1 MGQRDYYEVL
11 GVEKDASAEE
21 IKRAYRKL
29 AIQYHPDKNPGDP
42 QAEEKFKELAEAYQ
56 VLGDPEKR
64 ARYDRFGHQAATGGG
79 SPFADVDV
87 QSVTEFFES
96 IFGDVFGLGRERR
109 RRRGRDVRVDV
120 VLDLEEAAKGV
131 ERRVTVARRVSCP
144 ECGGGG
150 AAPGAK
156 VESCRA
162 CGGTG
167 QQRLQQ
173 GFFVLTRPCTR
184 CDGAGRIPSRPC
196 PACEGTGTVRRED
209 EIPISVPAG
218 IESGQIVVLE
228 GRGEAGPLGLP
239 PGDLVLRV
247 IVREH
252 PIYKRDGDDIHI
264 VLPVAFPR
272 AALGGT
278 VRVPTLWGE
287 VELRLKPGTQP
298 GQTYRLRGKG
308 IARRDYGQGDQYV
321 HIDIDVPAELTP
333 RQRELLEQLDRTL
346 ESGGGAR
353 AHEGPVRERK
363 GLFEKLREKLG
374 G

>member
-42 QAEEKFKELAEAYQ
+42 EAEEKFKELAEAYQ

-131 ERRVTVARRVSCP
+131 ERQITVARRVSCA
-144 ECGGGG
+144 ECRGSG

-209 EIPISVPAG
+209 TIPISVPAG
-218 IESGQIVVLE
+218 IESGQTVVLE

-239 PGDLVLRV
+239 PGNLVLRV

-264 VLPVAFPR
+264 VQPVAFPR

-287 VELRLKPGTQP
+287 VELKLKPGTQP

-333 RQRELLEQLDRTL
+333 RQRELLEELDRTL
-346 ESGGGAR
+346 ESGGAAR
-353 AHEGPVRERK
+353 AHEGRARERK

>member
-1 MGQRDYYEVL
+1 MARRRQVGSHQHCPRC
-11 GVEKDASAEE
+11 
-21 IKRAYRKL
+21 
-29 AIQYHPDKNPGDP
+29 
-42 QAEEKFKELAEAYQ
+42 QAVITVPSEL
-56 VLGDPEKR
+56 
-64 ARYDRFGHQAATGGG
+64 
-79 SPFADVDV
+79 DV
-87 QSVTEFFES
+87 QQRTSQLASVGEYNLAPPPPDNISDPATRIAVTCQCCGATVS
-96 IFGDVFGLGRERR
+96 AAGVNFGELM
-109 RRRGRDVRVDV
+109 
-120 VLDLEEAAKGV
+120 
-131 ERRVTVARRVSCP
+131 SCP
-144 ECGGGG
+144 ECGGSG

-218 IESGQIVVLE
+218 IESGQTVVLE

-239 PGDLVLRV
+239 PGNLVLRV

-252 PIYKRDGDDIHI
+252 PVYKRDGDDIHI

-333 RQRELLEQLDRTL
+333 RQRELLEELDRTL

-353 AHEGPVRERK
+353 AHDGPVRERK